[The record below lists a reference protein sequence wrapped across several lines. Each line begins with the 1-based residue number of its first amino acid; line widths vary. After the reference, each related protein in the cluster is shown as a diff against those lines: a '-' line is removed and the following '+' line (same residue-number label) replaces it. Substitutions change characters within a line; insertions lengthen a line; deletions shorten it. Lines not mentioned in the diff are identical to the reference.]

1 MQLSII
7 IPCFNEE
14 KNIPFILQSFQNVIK
29 KEDMEVILVN
39 NGSTDSTA
47 ELLEQLLPNYP
58 FARTVLVPV
67 NQGYGYGILQGLEAA
82 KGNFIGW
89 THADLQ
95 TDPADVIKAYR
106 ILERRNWDKKLYIKG
121 NRKGRSFA
129 DQFFTVG
136 MGIFETIYLKKRLY
150 DVNAQPNVFSK
161 EFYGTWKNPPYDF
174 ALDLYAL
181 YMAQVQECK
190 VIRFSVQFPPRIYGE
205 SHWNPG
211 IGAKWK
217 FIQRTID
224 FSKKMKKAG
233 IQ

>member
-39 NGSTDSTA
+39 NGSTDKTA

-161 EFYGTWKNPPYDF
+161 EFYGT
-174 ALDLYAL
+174 
-181 YMAQVQECK
+181 
-190 VIRFSVQFPPRIYGE
+190 
-205 SHWNPG
+205 
-211 IGAKWK
+211 
-217 FIQRTID
+217 
-224 FSKKMKKAG
+224 
-233 IQ
+233 